1 MNCPSIFNKVTL
13 TVACLFFT
21 LNCNAQDSNLI
32 ESTLHSTSY
41 EEAMQNVE
49 FEKFLIRYTTH
60 YPTATIETTTKL
72 AEKTLLE
79 VCSKLSNT
87 NHECVTKV
95 DANNIETLLTE
106 VAINKLSLS
115 KATNTPLSEI
125 DRSLT
130 ISGVTNIGDKYSRF
144 VYIDN
149 EPTDGQLDTTSV
161 LSRDGTKLKINT
173 FDSTMGCI
181 EPNHLKNA
189 EAIQQ
194 LDLRD
199 NNGGDIKCTLE
210 TLSKFLPVGKHHVAT
225 VFTINGEEELWI
237 EGQLTDNVSGKEV
250 RVNKS
255 TASSAEIFTIA
266 LEQSGW
272 KVKGLPM
279 MNKRSIQARF
289 DTKFGNYHLT
299 IGRFASM

>member
-1 MNCPSIFNKVTL
+1 
-13 TVACLFFT
+13 
-21 LNCNAQDSNLI
+21 
-32 ESTLHSTSY
+32 
-41 EEAMQNVE
+41 MQNVE

>member
-1 MNCPSIFNKVTL
+1 MNCPSIFNKATL
-13 TVACLFFT
+13 PLACLFFA
-21 LNCNAQDSNLI
+21 LNCNAQDANLL

-41 EEAMQNVE
+41 KEAMQNVE

-60 YPTATIETTTKL
+60 YPTATIEATTKL
-72 AEKTLLE
+72 AEKTLSE
-79 VCSKLSNT
+79 VCAKLSDT
-87 NHECVTKV
+87 TSECDTMIVV
-95 DANNIETLLTE
+95 NNIETLLTE
-106 VAINKLSLS
+106 VAIQKLNLS
-115 KATNTPLSEI
+115 KATNASLSEI
-125 DRSLT
+125 DRNLT
-130 ISGVTNIGDKYSRF
+130 IDGVANIGDKYSRF

-149 EPTDGQLDTTSV
+149 NPTDGQIDTTSV
-161 LSRDGTKLKINT
+161 LSSDGSKLKINT
-173 FDSTMGCI
+173 FDSKMGCI
-181 EPNHLKNA
+181 ESNHLKNA

-210 TLSKFLPVGKHHVAT
+210 TLSKFLPIGKHHVAT
-225 VFTINGEEELWI
+225 VFSINGEEELWI
-237 EGQLTDNVSGKEV
+237 DGQLTDDIRGKEI

-266 LEQSGW
+266 LEKSGW
-272 KVKGLPM
+272 KVDGLPM